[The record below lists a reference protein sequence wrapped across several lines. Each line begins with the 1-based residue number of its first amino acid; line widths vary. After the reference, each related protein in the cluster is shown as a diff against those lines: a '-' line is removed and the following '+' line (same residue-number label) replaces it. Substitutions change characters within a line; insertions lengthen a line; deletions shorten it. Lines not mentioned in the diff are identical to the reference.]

1 MKGNPHTSGP
11 TVLGV
16 NATHDAAAC
25 LLAGGEIV
33 AAIPEERLSRRK
45 YHRGFPHLAVDYC
58 LRHWGRNATS
68 LDAIVINESVKT
80 DYEALVRRRW
90 EFAGEVIVNP
100 SHHLLHACY
109 ALAASGFERPAVLVL
124 DGSGFSYGEHTRRG
138 SPLLGP
144 APPYSEM
151 EESESS
157 YGVGADGDLT
167 LTDKRW
173 GLWEAS
179 EPFIRFP
186 SLGHMFSAASEYIF
200 GRLEHAGKTMGL
212 APYGD
217 PTRFREPLVRCEPD
231 GLAVDTKWVTRLPPR
246 SDLPAHLDPT
256 CRNLAAK
263 VQAELE
269 LAVVFLCERLH
280 AATES
285 EELCLS
291 GGVALNSVANGRIL
305 RDTPFRRLF
314 VTPAGGDAGTAIG
327 AALYGHRQLVG
338 RSARLARHD
347 NFHGIVYDDEAIDA
361 ALEAHEGFLVADRP
375 EDVALAAAH
384 DIAARRFVGWFEG
397 ASEFGPRALGHRSIL
412 CDPRPT
418 DMAAL
423 LNERVKFREPFR
435 PYAAS
440 VLSEH
445 AAEYFDLPQED
456 PFMVTVVDV
465 LPTKREAIPSV
476 CHVDGTC
483 RIQTVPPG
491 PESRYRQLIE
501 HFYELEGIPLVL
513 NTSFNVRGEPIVES
527 PHDALRC
534 FLNCNLDV
542 LYLGAYRVTKV
553 GATGQPPFEQL
564 VPCLNESVS
573 IASRAECREGAMR
586 EVRHHCQTR
595 TGHRISLTNKQHD
608 CLLLIDG
615 RRTVAELADAGG
627 REEDLTSTLVML
639 GASGFLSF
647 RAPSPVGE
655 R

>member
-1 MKGNPHTSGP
+1 MGGSAHYRVPGAADGG
-11 TVLGV
+11 L
-16 NATHDAAAC
+16 AAAVALARRIVTRC
-25 LLAGGEIV
+25 GRPPVELRLSWTTGRLDAVAALADRFAGARVDAEYRASDPGPLLAALEREGAFIV
-33 AAIPEERLSRRK
+33 DATPGR
-45 YHRGFPHLAVDYC
+45 PVLAQFD
-58 LRHWGRNATS
+58 
-68 LDAIVINESVKT
+68 
-80 DYEALVRRRW
+80 
-90 EFAGEVIVNP
+90 
-100 SHHLLHACY
+100 
-109 ALAASGFERPAVLVL
+109 
-124 DGSGFSYGEHTRRG
+124 
-138 SPLLGP
+138 
-144 APPYSEM
+144 
-151 EESESS
+151 
-157 YGVGADGDLT
+157 
-167 LTDKRW
+167 
-173 GLWEAS
+173 
-179 EPFIRFP
+179 
-186 SLGHMFSAASEYIF
+186 
-200 GRLEHAGKTMGL
+200 GRLEAALRL
-212 APYGD
+212 ASVAK
-217 PTRFREPLVRCEPD
+217 PTLEIQVGWDDEPADESLLDTLVSI
-231 GLAVDTKWVTRLPPR
+231 VD
-246 SDLPAHLDPT
+246 A
-256 CRNLAAK
+256 
-263 VQAELE
+263 
-269 LAVVFLCERLH
+269 
-280 AATES
+280 
-285 EELCLS
+285 EEL
-291 GGVALNSVANGRIL
+291 
-305 RDTPFRRLF
+305 
-314 VTPAGGDAGTAIG
+314 
-327 AALYGHRQLVG
+327 
-338 RSARLARHD
+338 
-347 NFHGIVYDDEAIDA
+347 
-361 ALEAHEGFLVADRP
+361 
-375 EDVALAAAH
+375 
-384 DIAARRFVGWFEG
+384 IAEWDCWFEG